1 MGIFTNSTLAKYV
14 RTVKSSP
21 KELIWNRKLL
31 VTSAL
36 FAMSAIPITWDQ
48 GSSSLV
54 PSLPGFQKAFG
65 LSSGAQPKEIANFI
79 SFVYLTAGV
88 GSGLSFFINDRIGRR
103 WSMRLYMT
111 IWIIGQLI
119 ATFSGGHLGALY
131 TARFV
136 SGLGLGPLTVTG
148 PMALVEI
155 APYEFRGLLGTW
167 FSVVMLLSLTLSCL
181 VVYASF
187 LHVAVGAMQ
196 YQVVWFTPTIV
207 IAFIILLSFFYM
219 NESPRWLFLVDREEE
234 AIKSLVELRGLPADH
249 PRVASEIAEIQA
261 QIRIERAKY
270 GDASG
275 GGLKA
280 VAREA
285 FLVPSNLR
293 RVQQACLSYVLAQL
307 SGANSVTSYLIP
319 ILTMIGT
326 GGGTAHN
333 MFLTSMYSMA
343 KFFYTLMASF
353 FFIDAFG
360 RRTSLFTGI
369 IIQMVSD
376 IYIGVF
382 IKFKQEGTA
391 SAGAAQGAIGA
402 IYIHGFGYA
411 IGLLVLPYLF
421 GAELWPNNIRSFGA
435 AFSQMF
441 HWLFY
446 FAVNKGVPSML
457 SSMNNWGT
465 FLFFASWCFVALLYV
480 FLCVPETSGLSLE
493 AIDHLFEGPFWQ
505 MTRRAKDVRNQAVI
519 GVEIG
524 EADSVKQ
531 IDEEFGKLNRV

>member
-1 MGIFTNSTLAKYV
+1 MGIFSNSTIAKYV
-14 RTVKSSP
+14 RTIKNSP
-21 KELIWNRKLL
+21 KELIWNRRLL
-31 VTSAL
+31 VTAAL
-36 FAMSAIPITWDQ
+36 FATSGLPISESTTFSPICGFAVTDDYSAWDQ
-48 GSSSLV
+48 GSSSIV
-54 PSLPGFQKAFG
+54 PSLPGFQQAFG
-65 LSSGAQPKEIANFI
+65 LSSGAAPKEIANFI
-79 SFVYLTAGV
+79 SFVYVTAGI
-88 GSGLSFFINDRIGRR
+88 GSGLSFFINDRIGRL
-103 WSMRLYMT
+103 WSMRLYMV
-111 IWIIGQLI
+111 IWIAGQLI
-119 ATFSGGHLGALY
+119 ATFANGSVGALY

-148 PMALVEI
+148 PMSLVEI
-155 APYEFRGLLGTW
+155 APYEFRGLIGTW
-167 FSVVMLLSLTLSCL
+167 FSVVMLLSLTVSCL

-187 LHVAVGAMQ
+187 VHIAVGALQ
-196 YQVVWFTPTIV
+196 YQVVWFVPTMI
-207 IAFIILLSFFYM
+207 IALIIILSFFCM
-219 NESPRWLFLVDREEE
+219 NESPRWLFLVGREEE
-234 AIKSLVELRGLPADH
+234 AIKSLVELRGLPVDH

-261 QIRIERAKY
+261 QIRTEHAKY
-270 GDASG
+270 GDAAG

-285 FLVPSNLR
+285 FLVPANLR

-369 IIQMVSD
+369 IIQMISD

-382 IKFKQEGTA
+382 IKFKQKGDV

-411 IGLLVLPYLF
+411 IGESCSLR
-421 GAELWPNNIRSFGA
+421 RSK
-435 AFSQMF
+435 M
-441 HWLFY
+441 H
-446 FAVNKGVPSML
+446 
-457 SSMNNWGT
+457 
-465 FLFFASWCFVALLYV
+465 
-480 FLCVPETSGLSLE
+480 SLTN
-493 AIDHLFEGPFWQ
+493 PQ
-505 MTRRAKDVRNQAVI
+505 V
-519 GVEIG
+519 
-524 EADSVKQ
+524 S
-531 IDEEFGKLNRV
+531 